1 MWYRPFLKKNKKIA
15 SLRDR
20 HTLSMP
26 YVVSLWQLV
35 PPGRISY
42 QKGEET
48 VRALWRLV
56 PSRTT
61 GANLVPKGWGD
72 SAGPLVARTISYQK
86 GERLCGSYISGL
98 CYGKRHHSSSRSTTG
113 WSCLPE
119 LLVPAYWNFLSYLP
133 TRTSRTNRFFS
144 EPERQISYHEISYQS
159 ALIRARRKKQRT
171 RKATV
176 FARKTTG

>member
-1 MWYRPFLKKNKKIA
+1 
-15 SLRDR
+15 
-20 HTLSMP
+20 MP
-26 YVVSLWQLV
+26 YVVSLWRLV
-35 PPGRISY
+35 PPRRISY

-48 VRALWRLV
+48 VWALWQLV
-56 PSRTT
+56 TTRTT

-72 SAGPLVARTISYQK
+72 SAGPLAARTISYHRGKSRTKRVRRQCGPLVAPTISYQK
-86 GERLCGSYISGL
+86 RERLCGPYISGH
-98 CYGKRHHSSSRSTTG
+98 CYGKRHHSSSRSITG

-159 ALIRARRKKQRT
+159 ALIRARRKK
-171 RKATV
+171 
-176 FARKTTG
+176 